1 MKCSME
7 MIEAAA
13 MVVLVLAIAYT
24 GLTLYFQHRLDKK
37 NEAFRKKMNNEI

>member
-1 MKCSME
+1 ME
-7 MIEAAA
+7 MIEAAG
-13 MVVLVLAIAYT
+13 MVLLVLSIAYT